1 MKNLSLMLNMKT
13 GTTGFSEGQPTKF
26 VLVLL
31 CLLVNS
37 DPYQGISFCSLDYC
51 LIEIHH

>member
-13 GTTGFSEGQPTKF
+13 GTTEFSEGQPRKL

-31 CLLVNS
+31 CLLVNT
-37 DPYQGISFCSLDYC
+37 DPYQGISFYS
-51 LIEIHH
+51 